1 MEAEREMRER
11 WRGAEMRPL
20 LPVWDYSHKA
30 VWRKQA
36 GSARVFEKHFHF
48 HHKNLQE
55 QIVNCVKC
63 TKRGSRLTCSHSPFS
78 AFQIPLQHI

>member
-1 MEAEREMRER
+1 MMEAEREMRER
-11 WRGAEMRPL
+11 WRRAEMRPL

-36 GSARVFEKHFHF
+36 GSARVFEKNFHF

-55 QIVNCVKC
+55 
-63 TKRGSRLTCSHSPFS
+63 
-78 AFQIPLQHI
+78 